1 MIFRKAESNEAEKIS
16 PFLMLAMKDIVYRF
30 IGEESEVKAQQFL
43 TDLIAQKANQYSH
56 ENCWIVELNDEI
68 AAVAVVYDGA
78 MLHELRMPVASYI
91 KAQFDRDFTPEDET
105 QSGEY
110 YIDCISVIPRHQGKG
125 IGSQLLQFLI
135 DEYVNKCRI
144 TLGLLVDKDNPSA
157 RKLYFKMGFEVAGT
171 KILTGKTMDHLQIKY
186 KAN

>member
-1 MIFRKAESNEAEKIS
+1 MIFRKAGSNDAEKIT

-78 MLHELRMPVASYI
+78 KLHELRMPVASYI

-110 YIDCISVIPRHQGKG
+110 AAMEGDKEILGYEFLPNKYFFTYTPPPASDL
-125 IGSQLLQFLI
+125 LLQEFWELEKEAEQI
-135 DEYVNKCRI
+135 
-144 TLGLLVDKDNPSA
+144 LSGM
-157 RKLYFKMGFEVAGT
+157 KM
-171 KILTGKTMDHLQIKY
+171 L
-186 KAN
+186 

>member
-68 AAVAVVYDGA
+68 AAV
-78 MLHELRMPVASYI
+78 
-91 KAQFDRDFTPEDET
+91 
-105 QSGEY
+105 
-110 YIDCISVIPRHQGKG
+110 
-125 IGSQLLQFLI
+125 
-135 DEYVNKCRI
+135 
-144 TLGLLVDKDNPSA
+144 GLL
-157 RKLYFKMGFEVAGT
+157 
-171 KILTGKTMDHLQIKY
+171 Y
-186 KAN
+186 KGSI

>member
-1 MIFRKAESNEAEKIS
+1 
-16 PFLMLAMKDIVYRF
+16 
-30 IGEESEVKAQQFL
+30 
-43 TDLIAQKANQYSH
+43 
-56 ENCWIVELNDEI
+56 
-68 AAVAVVYDGA
+68 
-78 MLHELRMPVASYI
+78 MPVASYI

-110 YIDCISVIPRHQGKG
+110 YIDCFSVTPRHQGKG

-135 DEYVNKCRI
+135 DEYVNKCKI

-171 KILTGKTMDHLQIKY
+171 KILTGKTMDHLQLKY